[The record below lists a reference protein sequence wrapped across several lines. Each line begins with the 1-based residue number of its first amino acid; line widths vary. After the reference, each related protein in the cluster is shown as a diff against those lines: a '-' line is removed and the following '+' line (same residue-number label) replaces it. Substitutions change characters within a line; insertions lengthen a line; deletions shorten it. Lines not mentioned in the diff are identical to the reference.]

1 MKIYQRS
8 FGKLS
13 YLLLIL
19 SMLAAVLF
27 AGCSD
32 KDSSTTVYN
41 NCCGGCGHS
50 GSKRHKLYYQ
60 FAREVVAKAVN
71 AGATHVGGFAY
82 DDNYLVDSGFSI
94 TQEEISQME
103 KAENGDYLAELNVS
117 SSVKHIDLYFYYK
130 DGDDKL
136 ATNCKYLRVDFATT
150 TKDKDIIIDSDEND
164 AYFTIKTYDDQGR
177 ETSNFAPGDKIF
189 TKVFLSCQ
197 GQGCFFAPL
206 AISGSMGNDRTFA
219 VSSVISSDTGVANL
233 SSQTDDDYL
242 LFDALAVGTSNLYVR
257 NFDFTCIFTEHKV
270 NVKQAAP
277 VDYTAIYL
285 TPEGYTV
292 SDDGTKIL
300 DPNRREVNVANLPDT
315 QVIDAGGSHTFIAIG
330 AKNDGDKTTYT
341 ILGDKADA
349 VLKTDSQ
356 NINNDGFKVSVAME
370 ATADDKASI
379 SASYNKLTSN
389 IINITVKAAA
399 DYTELY
405 LAPEGY
411 TVSDDGTKILDPNGR
426 EVDVANL
433 PDTQVIAAGGSH
445 TFVVIGAKN
454 DGNTTY
460 ALLSDKAEAVLNTDS
475 QNISNSGFKVSVAAE
490 ATADDKASIS
500 ASYKKL
506 TSNVINITV
515 EAAADYTELYLAPEG
530 YTVSD
535 DGTKILDPDGGEVS
549 TADLPQTQ
557 VIDAGGDHTFVAI
570 GAKNDGTYTLLGD
583 AAEAVLDTTAQSISN
598 DGFKVSVTLEA
609 AETDEATISAK
620 YGDLTSNVI
629 NITVKL
635 PTYFALYVVPGG
647 YNESDDGTKI
657 LDPVDDEV
665 APEDLPTSCNIEF
678 GTSYEFQVIGA
689 KRDEAGNVTYKT
701 VTSDVTV
708 TDELTTETDTIT
720 NNRFKVS
727 IADESSESYTAAL
740 KAVCGAVKS
749 NPMNIHPVPYR
760 AIYIVPGHWVMSEDG
775 SKIYDPD
782 GSDDPDDWWDFDGYV
797 YEDVK
802 GGINFGFGV
811 YPGLNVPFK
820 LVVVDTDIGTDGE
833 DHGRL
838 RWVNVKVN
846 PGDDGAD
853 ITLSGAKQHVTLDL
867 AASNIHIDSRETEN
881 VEVYVSSSYRGLVSH
896 PDRFIIT
903 INKGN

>member
-41 NCCGGCGHS
+41 NCCGGSGHS

-389 IINITVKAAA
+389 IINITV
-399 DYTELY
+399 
-405 LAPEGY
+405 
-411 TVSDDGTKILDPNGR
+411 
-426 EVDVANL
+426 
-433 PDTQVIAAGGSH
+433 
-445 TFVVIGAKN
+445 
-454 DGNTTY
+454 
-460 ALLSDKAEAVLNTDS
+460 
-475 QNISNSGFKVSVAAE
+475 
-490 ATADDKASIS
+490 
-500 ASYKKL
+500 
-506 TSNVINITV
+506 

-598 DGFKVSVTLEA
+598 DGFKVSVTAEA
-609 AETDEATISAK
+609 AATDEATISAK

-635 PTYFALYVVPGG
+635 PTYFALYITPSD
-647 YNESDDGTKI
+647 YNESRDGTKI
-657 LDPVDDEV
+657 LDPFDHEI
-665 APEDLPTSCNIEF
+665 APEDLPDSKTMEF
-678 GTSYEFQVIGA
+678 GTDYLFRVIGA

-701 VTSDVTV
+701 VNSDVTV
-708 TDELTTETDTIT
+708 TGELTTVAETVT
-720 NNRFKVS
+720 NDRFTVS
-727 IADESSESYTAAL
+727 VARRASENDTAAL
-740 KAVCGAVKS
+740 IAVCGAVKS
-749 NPMNIHPVPYR
+749 KPMNIHPVPYQ
-760 AIYIVPGHWVMSEDG
+760 AIYVIDADWVVCDDKVYNPSW
-775 SKIYDPD
+775 SP
-782 GSDDPDDWWDFDGYV
+782 DPDDPWFDGYT
-797 YEDVK
+797 YEYFEWGGGVDRGIGALKGDDVHFQVIAISTYEGK
-802 GGINFGFGV
+802 ILPLG
-811 YPGLNVPFK
+811 
-820 LVVVDTDIGTDGE
+820 
-833 DHGRL
+833 
-838 RWVNVKVN
+838 VKVN
-846 PGDDGAD
+846 PDDDGAD
-853 ITLSGAKQHVTLDL
+853 ITLSGATDYATLNE
-867 AASNIHIDSRETEN
+867 ATSSVHIDKNPSEDKL
-881 VEVYVSSSYRGLVSH
+881 VYVSCSYKGLVSN
-896 PDRFIIT
+896 PDGFIIT
-903 INKGN
+903 INKNPYIPVDNP